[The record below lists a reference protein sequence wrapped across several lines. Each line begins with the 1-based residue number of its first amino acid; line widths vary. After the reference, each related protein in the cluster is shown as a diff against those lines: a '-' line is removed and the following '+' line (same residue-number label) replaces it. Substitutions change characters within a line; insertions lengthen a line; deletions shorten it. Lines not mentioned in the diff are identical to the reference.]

1 MYVILVP
8 IQIKDGHKQEFI
20 EAMLDDA
27 KGSLNNEPGC
37 LRFDVIQDASDP
49 NRIWLYEVYKDEAAF
64 DAHRQAPHFIK
75 WRDTVKDWRAESVP
89 GGTRGGTNI
98 WPPDSDWK

>member
-27 KGSLNNEPGC
+27 KGSLNN
-37 LRFDVIQDASDP
+37 
-49 NRIWLYEVYKDEAAF
+49 
-64 DAHRQAPHFIK
+64 
-75 WRDTVKDWRAESVP
+75 
-89 GGTRGGTNI
+89 
-98 WPPDSDWK
+98 